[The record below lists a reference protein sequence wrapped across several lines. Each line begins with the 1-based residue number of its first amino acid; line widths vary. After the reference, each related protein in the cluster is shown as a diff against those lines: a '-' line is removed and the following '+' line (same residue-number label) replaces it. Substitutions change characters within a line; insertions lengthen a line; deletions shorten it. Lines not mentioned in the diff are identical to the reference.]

1 MKTPLLYLDQ
11 NTLIDVILRR
21 DPAFASVVTKF
32 CSSAAQA
39 VYAPPHIEEIANIYR
54 STATDVDCDAHI
66 AEHLRGI
73 RELTESWELLPN
85 DKPGGPGRLIQED
98 PQVCLERVINHY
110 ELTYLAE
117 ANEEALREHVLAKQ
131 AVPTPVD
138 AFQNQK
144 LKAIW
149 QQRMCLRGFDPQHYP
164 IGKGLRASF
173 KATEQMID
181 ICFRSLHDAGFGLET
196 KRKTRSAIHDVSH
209 AIYATMAD
217 IFVSR
222 DERMLSKIKA
232 VFSFLK
238 VECVAY
244 SPDEFL
250 AYIDGLLSNA
260 V

>member
-1 MKTPLLYLDQ
+1 
-11 NTLIDVILRR
+11 
-21 DPAFASVVTKF
+21 
-32 CSSAAQA
+32 
-39 VYAPPHIEEIANIYR
+39 
-54 STATDVDCDAHI
+54 
-66 AEHLRGI
+66 
-73 RELTESWELLPN
+73 
-85 DKPGGPGRLIQED
+85 
-98 PQVCLERVINHY
+98 
-110 ELTYLAE
+110 
-117 ANEEALREHVLAKQ
+117 
-131 AVPTPVD
+131 
-138 AFQNQK
+138 
-144 LKAIW
+144 
-149 QQRMCLRGFDPQHYP
+149 MCLRGFDPQHYP